1 MNTRPRLPAVILF
14 AIILSGGFG
23 VARMTFYRHDLIGM
37 STIIVALALTVVYK
51 RLATSRHP
59 HVRIAMGNPQSK
71 WPIALASVASD
82 SFEIFPGRPEGYVG
96 YTDYTAMSV
105 DVNDDLATRQPAQQ
119 YALLGFGNGFLQ
131 GVRSRL
137 PDVEGSCRTHFH
149 IIDGSQ
155 QYKELIGWLTYL
167 QRSGTD
173 NAGPSTENLHSV
185 IQSVAS
191 AVGAKG
197 PITMKFW
204 DKVHKKQSESL
215 DASGTSREMLREW
228 TEIYDTAFVEGQ
240 RQARD
245 AAVVTKPI

>member
-1 MNTRPRLPAVILF
+1 
-14 AIILSGGFG
+14 
-23 VARMTFYRHDLIGM
+23 
-37 STIIVALALTVVYK
+37 
-51 RLATSRHP
+51 
-59 HVRIAMGNPQSK
+59 MGNPQSK
-71 WPIALASVASD
+71 WPIALASVARD
-82 SFEIFPGRPEGYVG
+82 SFEVFPGRPEGYVG

-137 PDVEGSCRTHFH
+137 PDVEGSYRTHFR
-149 IIDGSQ
+149 IIDASQ
-155 QYKELIGWLTYL
+155 KYKEMIGWLTYL

-191 AVGAKG
+191 AVGSKG

-204 DKVHKKQSESL
+204 DKVHNKQSENL
-215 DASGTSREMLREW
+215 DASGTSPEMLREW
-228 TEIYDTAFVEGQ
+228 TEIYHTAFVEGQ

-245 AAVVTKPI
+245 AAVLTKPI